1 MKTKA
6 MIIPALCAAI
16 AVSGCSRV
24 SRVDPGPD
32 EFLVLPNAQLS
43 DPAGF
48 ANLPSPG
55 GVSRAEINP
64 FAQAIAALGGTTTG
78 QMRLLGTGAAAGTG
92 RPGFLAR
99 LFGTARGNS
108 DILDP
113 EAETIR
119 LRELGIAV
127 VRLI

>member
-6 MIIPALCAAI
+6 IIIATLCAVI
-16 AVSGCSRV
+16 AFSGCARV

-43 DPAGF
+43 DPTGF

-55 GVSRAEINP
+55 GVSRAEVNP
-64 FAQAIAALGGTTTG
+64 FAQAIAALGGTSTG
-78 QMRLLGTGAAAGTG
+78 QLRLLGTGAAAGTG
-92 RPGFLAR
+92 RPGFLVR
-99 LFGTARGNS
+99 LFGARGNS

-113 EAETIR
+113 EAEAIR